1 MARSTNAPSHNGDRT
16 VVPPTVTLALWR
28 LRRTWGL
35 LLVTGLGIVAAVLL
49 VCAVPLYSDT
59 SMTAGLR
66 GILTSSTQNS
76 EIAVHSTSLQI
87 DASIYNGITQQL
99 DNVFQTHLGLYLA
112 PSAFSIET
120 PEYTLLKDVP
130 GPHGSSLLQPT
141 VHEVQLVTLPMNQ
154 AASHVKLLGGRLP
167 QAHSNDIEIAIT
179 QESADKLKAT
189 VGSVISV
196 QLPFVY
202 IPITR
207 LLRTLTYRIVGII
220 QPPPLSDSYWHGHT
234 FESVERQIGLGTSQ
248 TIYTVLA
255 STDTFVSVLT
265 RISSDPALK
274 GLVLELPANLLWYY
288 RLDASRVSINDL
300 DAIVH
305 GITGAQVDVSNLDLD
320 RYPYTQN
327 TQVYLPSDIL
337 HRYHDRIPIARLPV
351 LSLLVLV
358 LGLVLYFVSMMTD
371 LLVDRQS
378 DAIAILRSRGA
389 SRLQIFGSIATQGTG
404 LALIALIAGSLLAI
418 PTVYFLLRQTLAP
431 GDQGVLS
438 LLTGT
443 PLLVAL
449 GLRWY
454 ALATAAVAV
463 VAMTFSIFRATRQDV
478 LAMRRE
484 SARASRQPLWQRLN
498 LDSVAA
504 IIMLVGYGFSSYITT
519 SGVLDVQLRLLLL
532 SPLTLVGS
540 VALLLA
546 CLLLFLR
553 FFPLL
558 LAAGSWLATRGRS
571 APAVLALAQMAR
583 SPRQAI
589 RMTLLLALATS
600 FAIFTLIFIASQ
612 TQRITDV
619 TNYQGGADF
628 SGTIAAS
635 SNGSSFSASL
645 LQKDTALYRA
655 IPGVTSAAL
664 GFRGKAG
671 AGGSALA
678 LPIELRAVD
687 ADTYAHTAI
696 WTAQDSSQSVQSL
709 MSMLAAQR
717 SSAAVT
723 NAVPA
728 IIDASAWDVLH
739 LSPDAPFTLS
749 FSDGLVNFIV
759 VAEVQHIPSVTDS
772 AVSSGS
778 NDLIPAGG
786 VLVDYTTFA
795 NVYASDFKSSGNTI
809 PMNYAWLRTRSD
821 PASLASVRHAI
832 SQGELQLTEL
842 YDRRATFD
850 ALHREPLYLDLI
862 GVLALGA
869 TTALLLALVGNLLA
883 SWLSARGRLTTFA
896 VLRALGT
903 TPREL
908 ASVLTWEQAL
918 IYTTSIVL
926 GVLFG
931 AILSALIVPAL
942 VFSSVAP
949 SGTSSDPSSGTFF
962 VSQSVPP
969 IQIIIPSS
977 LGLALA
983 VLIAICLLALGMMIR
998 VVSQP
1003 SISQTLRLNE
1013 D

>member
-1 MARSTNAPSHNGDRT
+1 M
-16 VVPPTVTLALWR
+16 
-28 LRRTWGL
+28 
-35 LLVTGLGIVAAVLL
+35 VAAVLL
-49 VCAVPLYSDT
+49 VCAVPLYSDI

-66 GILTSSTQNS
+66 GILTSSAQNS

-87 DASIYNGITQQL
+87 DASTYNGITQQL
-99 DNVFQTHLGLYLA
+99 DNVFQTHLGPYLA

-120 PEYTLLKDVP
+120 PEYTLLKDAP

-141 VHEVQLVTLPMNQ
+141 VHEVQLVTLPMDQ

-167 QAHSNDIEIAIT
+167 QAHSNHIEIAIT

-189 VGSVISV
+189 VGSVISI

-234 FESVERQIGLGTSQ
+234 FESVERQRGLGTSQ
-248 TIYTVLA
+248 TIYTVLD

-274 GLVLELPANLLWYY
+274 GLVLELPANHLWYY

-337 HRYHDRIPIARLPV
+337 QRYHDRIPIARLPV

-389 SRLQIFGSIATQGTG
+389 SRLQIFGSIATQGIG
-404 LALIALIAGSLLAI
+404 LALIALIAGILLAS

-438 LLTGT
+438 LLTGN

-454 ALATAAVAV
+454 ALATAVAV

-498 LDSVAA
+498 LDIVAA

-546 CLLLFLR
+546 
-553 FFPLL
+553 
-558 LAAGSWLATRGRS
+558 
-571 APAVLALAQMAR
+571 
-583 SPRQAI
+583 
-589 RMTLLLALATS
+589 
-600 FAIFTLIFIASQ
+600 
-612 TQRITDV
+612 
-619 TNYQGGADF
+619 
-628 SGTIAAS
+628 
-635 SNGSSFSASL
+635 
-645 LQKDTALYRA
+645 
-655 IPGVTSAAL
+655 
-664 GFRGKAG
+664 
-671 AGGSALA
+671 
-678 LPIELRAVD
+678 
-687 ADTYAHTAI
+687 
-696 WTAQDSSQSVQSL
+696 
-709 MSMLAAQR
+709 
-717 SSAAVT
+717 
-723 NAVPA
+723 
-728 IIDASAWDVLH
+728 
-739 LSPDAPFTLS
+739 
-749 FSDGLVNFIV
+749 
-759 VAEVQHIPSVTDS
+759 
-772 AVSSGS
+772 
-778 NDLIPAGG
+778 
-786 VLVDYTTFA
+786 
-795 NVYASDFKSSGNTI
+795 
-809 PMNYAWLRTRSD
+809 
-821 PASLASVRHAI
+821 
-832 SQGELQLTEL
+832 
-842 YDRRATFD
+842 
-850 ALHREPLYLDLI
+850 
-862 GVLALGA
+862 
-869 TTALLLALVGNLLA
+869 
-883 SWLSARGRLTTFA
+883 
-896 VLRALGT
+896 
-903 TPREL
+903 
-908 ASVLTWEQAL
+908 
-918 IYTTSIVL
+918 
-926 GVLFG
+926 
-931 AILSALIVPAL
+931 
-942 VFSSVAP
+942 
-949 SGTSSDPSSGTFF
+949 
-962 VSQSVPP
+962 
-969 IQIIIPSS
+969 
-977 LGLALA
+977 
-983 VLIAICLLALGMMIR
+983 
-998 VVSQP
+998 
-1003 SISQTLRLNE
+1003 
-1013 D
+1013 